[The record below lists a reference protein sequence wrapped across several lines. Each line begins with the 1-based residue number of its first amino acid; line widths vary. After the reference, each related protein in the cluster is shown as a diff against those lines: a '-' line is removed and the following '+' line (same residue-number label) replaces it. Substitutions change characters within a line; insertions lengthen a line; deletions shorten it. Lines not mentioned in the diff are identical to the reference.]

1 MFVILKNVTGIKPA
15 SVARFAE
22 ENPLVLALVLS
33 LVIHLGAFGGWHLGK
48 KLGWWQH
55 QPTWLVALTKKL
67 ANPAKARTAEEQAKL
82 NPTIPM
88 TFVEI
93 DPATAVTEEPKD
105 AKYYSTKNTKASNPD
120 PKDLQKPKVDGKQDQ
135 VVRLMDN
142 EKPLP
147 FPLQP
152 SPPTPEPKSEEKIDP
167 KPKTDAPGDLAVLKP
182 KTPSDGQLATTTGDS
197 SLKPTGRPKTVA
209 EAKAR
214 KGLLTGEKIR
224 QDGGASNKGSV
235 AFDVKASPFGDY
247 DRAFISAVERCWHML
262 LDEHQGTRRPG
273 RVVVDFVLNSDGRIT
288 GMKVAS
294 SEVGEI
300 QSMLCQSAI
309 LNPAPYQRWPAG
321 MRQTIAGNTRE
332 IRFTFIYN

>member
-1 MFVILKNVTGIKPA
+1 MFVILLNVAVPKTTLI
-15 SVARFAE
+15 ARYAE
-22 ENPLVLALVLS
+22 QNPLVLALALS

-48 KLGWWQH
+48 RMGWWQH
-55 QPTWLVALTKKL
+55 QPAWLVALTKKL

-88 TFVEI
+88 TFVEV
-93 DPATAVTEEPKD
+93 DPDTVVMEEPKD
-105 AKYYSTKNTKASNPD
+105 AKYYSSKNAKAANPD
-120 PKDLQKPKVDGKQDQ
+120 PKDLQKPKVDGKQEQ

-142 EKPLP
+142 DKPKP

-152 SPPTPEPKSEEKIDP
+152 SPPKEQPKAEDIVEP
-167 KPKTDAPGDLAVLKP
+167 KPKTDAPGDLALLKP
-182 KTPSDGQLATTTGDS
+182 KKPSDGQLDATTGDS
-197 SLKPTGRPKTVA
+197 SLKPKDRPKTVA

-224 QDGGASNKGSV
+224 QDGGTMNKGSV

-247 DRAFISAVERCWHML
+247 DAAFISAVERCWHLL

-273 RVVVDFVLNSDGRIT
+273 KVVVDFKLNSDGRIT
-288 GMKVAS
+288 EIKIAS
-294 SEVGEI
+294 NEVGEI

-309 LNPAPYQRWPAG
+309 LNPAPYPRWPAQ

-332 IRFTFIYN
+332 IRFTFYYN